1 MITSFSS
8 KTLVTVLRVLSPR
21 VLSCGLVLIGFFRI
35 SKISLLILMSFSF
48 SSCYSMSQFQK
59 QAKLY
64 MSKVPITEVV
74 ADPKVKFETKQKLHT
89 VSEAIRFAE
98 AYGIYAKGSYQHFIF
113 MDQPVVSYLVY
124 AGYEDKFALK
134 KHWFPIVGS
143 VPYLGFFD
151 KADRDAKQQSFET
164 KGYNTF
170 KTGATAF
177 SLLGWLDDPVYESML
192 KRKHLALAHLIFH
205 ELTHRNYW
213 KSGDV
218 KFNENLA
225 EYVADYL
232 VVRYAKWRGMDQEYQ
247 DYVTKNED
255 RKKLKAW
262 LKSLR
267 KDMRRYYKRNEFQL
281 TDEKRRQVVLKQFND
296 GRFPAFS
303 DQKYQRLKKIKWNN
317 ARILASSIYL
327 RDFKKISKAHQCVG
341 GNHLGYFLDRLKE
354 KTDYHRSDEAINI
367 LSDC

>member
-1 MITSFSS
+1 MYF
-8 KTLVTVLRVLSPR
+8 
-21 VLSCGLVLIGFFRI
+21 
-35 SKISLLILMSFSF
+35 
-48 SSCYSMSQFQK
+48 
-59 QAKLY
+59 
-64 MSKVPITEVV
+64 SKVPVKEVI
-74 ADPKVKFETKQKLHT
+74 ADPVVDFEIKQKLH
-89 VSEAIRFAE
+89 VISEAIRFAQ

-124 AGYEDKFALK
+124 AGYEDKFKLK
-134 KHWFPIVGS
+134 RSWFPIVGS

-151 KADRDAKQQSFET
+151 KLDRDAKAEDFEA

-177 SLLGWLDDPVYESML
+177 SLLGWLDDPIYESML
-192 KRKHLALAHLIFH
+192 KRKNLALAHLIFH

-232 VVRYAKWRGMDQEYQ
+232 VLRFAKWQGMDVEYQ
-247 DYVTKNED
+247 DYVLKNQD

-262 LKSLR
+262 LKTFR
-267 KDMRRYYKRNEFQL
+267 KDMRRYYKRSESNLSTER
-281 TDEKRRQVVLKQFND
+281 RRQIVLQQLSKE
-296 GRFPAFS
+296 RFPEFADS
-303 DQKYQRLKKIKWNN
+303 KYQRLKKIKWNN

-327 RDFKKISKAHQCVG
+327 RDFSSIAKAHQCVG
-341 GNHLGYFLDRLKE
+341 GDHIGHFLSVLKDQTSGLSAE
-354 KTDYHRSDEAINI
+354 DAIKI